1 MLKITRNPT
10 FTATVKVQIPTD
22 NGHLE
27 ASFKARFKAL
37 TISEAE
43 AFDMG
48 TLQGTNDWLRTILI
62 GWDGVVDEDGNP
74 APFDVGVRDQ
84 LLDLPWT
91 RMAVMQA
98 YNGAM
103 LGAKRGN

>member
-1 MLKITRNPT
+1 MLKLTRNPT

-22 NGHLE
+22 TGPLE

-37 TISEAE
+37 TISAAE
-43 AFDMG
+43 AFD
-48 TLQGTNDWLRTILI
+48 LNSVQGTNVWLREILI
-62 GWDGVVDEDGNP
+62 GWEGVVDEDGNP
-74 APFDVGVRDQ
+74 APFDDGVRDQ
-84 LLDLPWT
+84 LLDLPWN
-91 RMAVMQA
+91 RMAIIQA